1 MFVRKQ
7 KKCKAF
13 YATQFLGI
21 GVVQCGGYFQLST
34 SHNIEWSRKNLHEGL
49 SLLAWPMDLVTG
61 PCLGYV
67 EVGSPAQCRWQ
78 YSLGRGYWAVQVW
91 KAFRAQASM
100 HDLIPSLLSSVAV
113 TWLELSSTCH
123 LYFPEMMSCKQELWS
138 KIHPFYPKIFLA
150 GYFITTIGNES
161 RTLIF
166 LKFCV
171 LNKELTRKNL
181 LLVCEEKKY
190 S

>member
-7 KKCKAF
+7 KKCKAL

-34 SHNIEWSRKNLHEGL
+34 LHVIESPRKSLREGL

-61 PCLGYV
+61 SCLGYV

-78 YSLGRGYWAVQVW
+78 YSQGRGYWAVHVW

-100 HDLIPSLLSSVAV
+100 PDLIPSLLSSVAV
-113 TWLELSSTCH
+113 TWLDLSSTCH
-123 LYFPEMMSCKQELWS
+123 LCFPELMGCKQELWS
-138 KIHPFYPKIFLA
+138 KIHPFYPKIFLS

-171 LNKELTRKNL
+171 K
-181 LLVCEEKKY
+181 
-190 S
+190 